1 MSQWKRRRSCGP
13 SSSVPHRQVRAEA
26 GEEPTAEA
34 EKLLVAD
41 IKQVWGKYQE
51 KGRLKTSVEG
61 ISAEDIGR
69 AQEMLE
75 QDALQQM
82 KKPQLIFEND
92 RNVKNKA
99 SQIVSVSTQIPQM
112 VPVGQNVQ
120 IGVENGINDQQ
131 LTDYTGSDIKSS
143 ISIHANTD
151 KELFLQKQLNY

>member
-1 MSQWKRRRSCGP
+1 M
-13 SSSVPHRQVRAEA
+13 
-26 GEEPTAEA
+26 
-34 EKLLVAD
+34 AD

-82 KKPQLIFEND
+82 QKPQLIFEND
-92 RNVKNKA
+92 INAK
-99 SQIVSVSTQIPQM
+99 SGSGQIVSVSAQIPKT
-112 VPVGQNVQ
+112 VSVGQNVQ
-120 IGVENGINDQQ
+120 IGVENGIHDQQ
-131 LTDYTGSDIKSS
+131 LTDSTGSDIKSS